1 MKTRK
6 IVLIA
11 ADVLLLIVGVVQI
24 ILNSRSTVKSF
35 TFTDTPDKILIE
47 KDDGNLSIV
56 SEDGK
61 WVINDEKFEAVES
74 NIDSMISYAQNIKAL
89 DKVAS
94 LSSAAS
100 VTKYE
105 FDEDNAIKV
114 TFSAGDKVLRTFTLG
129 KDATTGIQCYA
140 TVNGTNDIYLVDG
153 DYRNIFD
160 KTVDQVRSKTVY
172 SVQSVDISSVS
183 VTRPG
188 EETWAVSRTG
198 EAENLVWNI
207 SGANITLDAQKSADW
222 LNSFNAL
229 TTTKWHGK
237 TDDIG
242 GEPYIAVQI
251 GTTSGV
257 IIVETYI
264 VPANPEDQGSSNLYY
279 AKCNKSPYWFEIPSY
294 NMSKFQKTPEDLQK

>member
-11 ADVLLLIVGVVQI
+11 ADVILLIVGIVQI

-35 TFTDTPDKILIE
+35 TFTESPDKILIE

-61 WVINDEKFEAVES
+61 WLINNEKFEAVES

-89 DKVAS
+89 DRVAS
-94 LSSAAS
+94 LSNAAS
-100 VTKYE
+100 VAKYE
-105 FDEDNAIKV
+105 FDDANAIKV
-114 TFSAGDKVLRTFTLG
+114 TLSAGDKVLRTFTLG
-129 KDATTGIQCYA
+129 KDSSTGIQCYA

-207 SGANITLDAQKSADW
+207 SGANITLDAQKAADW

-264 VPANPEDQGSSNLYY
+264 VPADPEDQGSSNLYY

-294 NMSKFQKTPEDLQK
+294 NMSKFQKKPEDLQK